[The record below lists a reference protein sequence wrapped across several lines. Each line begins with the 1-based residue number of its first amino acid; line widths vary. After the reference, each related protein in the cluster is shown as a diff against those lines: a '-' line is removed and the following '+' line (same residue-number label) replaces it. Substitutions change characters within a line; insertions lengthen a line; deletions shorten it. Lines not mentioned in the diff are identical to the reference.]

1 MPLTQVNSRIL
12 QGVETCNM
20 YGDTSWSPIMD
31 MDQKLGHVGIEGIPR
46 CSPLPTQ
53 INYSQGRQ

>member
-1 MPLTQVNSRIL
+1 
-12 QGVETCNM
+12 M

-53 INYSQGRQ
+53 INYSQGR